1 MDALT
6 HRNIETNGIRL
17 RVAIQGGGPL
27 VLLCHGFPETS
38 HSWRH
43 QMQALAAAGYRAV
56 APDLRGYGESSRPAS
71 SDAPVLLWVEHT
83 PNDAESDLPEAVRE
97 AGLEGLQEA
106 ELSVHRSAT
115 GLVVRA
121 DR

>member
-43 QMQALAAAGYRAV
+43 QMQALAAAGYRAA

-83 PNDAESDLPEAVRE
+83 PNDAENDLPAAVRE

-106 ELSVHRSAT
+106 QLSVHRSAT